1 MRRLGDILS
10 AVGLERPTIM
20 LNHMSMPVLFF
31 LVFILLA
38 LLAVGLLMAPRIVAA
53 RQERRALRKKP

>member
-1 MRRLGDILS
+1 
-10 AVGLERPTIM
+10 M